1 VREVLTANRTY
12 FVRTDGS
19 DSNNGLANTS
29 GGAFLTMQKAID
41 VAASLD
47 LSIYSVT
54 IQVADGTYTG
64 NVTFKNY
71 IGNGPVTIQ
80 GNSGTPANVLISTT
94 GTAFSGTGVPGI
106 YELADMKITASG
118 GSGNRAIDVFS
129 CNVQFEN
136 LDFGTC
142 SGQHL
147 RARGYASL
155 KATGSYAISG
165 GASMHIDAGDKA
177 TVDISGPNPAI
188 TVTITGT
195 PAFSSQFV
203 GASFDAMAKTQSV
216 TFSGSATG
224 KRYSAAQTAMVY
236 TGTGNASYL
245 PGNSAGT
252 VADDGQYL

>member
-1 VREVLTANRTY
+1 
-12 FVRTDGS
+12 
-19 DSNNGLANTS
+19 
-29 GGAFLTMQKAID
+29 
-41 VAASLD
+41 
-47 LSIYSVT
+47 
-54 IQVADGTYTG
+54 
-64 NVTFKNY
+64 
-71 IGNGPVTIQ
+71 
-80 GNSGTPANVLISTT
+80 
-94 GTAFSGTGVPGI
+94 
-106 YELADMKITASG
+106 
-118 GSGNRAIDVFS
+118 
-129 CNVQFEN
+129 
-136 LDFGTC
+136 
-142 SGQHL
+142 
-147 RARGYASL
+147 
-155 KATGSYAISG
+155 
-165 GASMHIDAGDKA
+165 MHIDAGDKA